1 MFGLKNISINFL
13 TDYLLWVA
21 LAFFLLIGMA
31 VYLYRQTNPP
41 LPLYLRILFG
51 ALRII
56 AIIALFLSLF
66 EPVIN
71 YTQEFERKKKVAL
84 LLDES
89 TSMDKIEL
97 NRSRKARRDSLLSS
111 EYFNQFRK
119 NIDLETYYFG
129 GNLSLTG
136 DKVERDKT
144 ALGEVVAQL
153 EKKEHTQPSDYWLF
167 ISDGKSNTGRSPQKT
182 VPGLQSPVVTVDM
195 SAGTGMFDIGID
207 EVNYNPVLF
216 VGQPS
221 EVKAKLNWYDAKD
234 KKVVIELL
242 DSNRVVNQT
251 RLNITQEEGLGEVTL
266 KYIPTEPGQ
275 KILTVNVPLMENE
288 EDKDNNQYSFS
299 VKILKSRL
307 LTLIVTDKPDYEVSF
322 LKRLLDQSDKYEV
335 ELIVTGEKAGN
346 LAGRFP
352 SRQEE
357 LNRYDL
363 VILHDPDFRKLASKQ
378 DIIKS
383 YLSDKGGAVWVLM
396 GEQYSFRGSSEGLNK
411 LLPFYKTSPQ
421 KIQYMNFHGEPAEG
435 NLFHPGIRLA
445 ENQTAIRKIWANLP
459 PFQALVIC
467 DKVSANAVILAYA
480 SIIGAED
487 SKIPILGYQR
497 IGAGKL
503 FASAASPFWSWGF
516 VNLGFGEDDGSYEK
530 FVEGTASWLTVS
542 DDLDPIRIEPDKV
555 VYRRGEIVH
564 FKGYAFDM
572 GFRPIDEV
580 TGTVKINNK
589 LTGNSFE
596 TDLIATG
603 RGEYQA
609 EFFNV
614 MPGEFTYAAKF
625 VKDNQTL
632 KKNEGKILV
641 ESFSL
646 EEFDQ
651 RGAPLNLMAI
661 ARLSGGNYF
670 TFHDF
675 DRAVASIDPTPV
687 EVQLNKEITVG
698 NKFWLLIVF
707 VICLSLEWLLRK
719 VFQLI

>member
-275 KILTVNVPLMENE
+275 KILTVNVTLMENE

-299 VKILKSRL
+299 VKILKRRL
-307 LTLIVTDKPDYEVSF
+307 LT
-322 LKRLLDQSDKYEV
+322 
-335 ELIVTGEKAGN
+335 
-346 LAGRFP
+346 
-352 SRQEE
+352 
-357 LNRYDL
+357 
-363 VILHDPDFRKLASKQ
+363 
-378 DIIKS
+378 
-383 YLSDKGGAVWVLM
+383 
-396 GEQYSFRGSSEGLNK
+396 
-411 LLPFYKTSPQ
+411 
-421 KIQYMNFHGEPAEG
+421 
-435 NLFHPGIRLA
+435 
-445 ENQTAIRKIWANLP
+445 
-459 PFQALVIC
+459 
-467 DKVSANAVILAYA
+467 
-480 SIIGAED
+480 
-487 SKIPILGYQR
+487 
-497 IGAGKL
+497 
-503 FASAASPFWSWGF
+503 
-516 VNLGFGEDDGSYEK
+516 
-530 FVEGTASWLTVS
+530 
-542 DDLDPIRIEPDKV
+542 
-555 VYRRGEIVH
+555 
-564 FKGYAFDM
+564 
-572 GFRPIDEV
+572 
-580 TGTVKINNK
+580 
-589 LTGNSFE
+589 
-596 TDLIATG
+596 
-603 RGEYQA
+603 
-609 EFFNV
+609 
-614 MPGEFTYAAKF
+614 
-625 VKDNQTL
+625 
-632 KKNEGKILV
+632 
-641 ESFSL
+641 
-646 EEFDQ
+646 
-651 RGAPLNLMAI
+651 
-661 ARLSGGNYF
+661 
-670 TFHDF
+670 
-675 DRAVASIDPTPV
+675 
-687 EVQLNKEITVG
+687 
-698 NKFWLLIVF
+698 
-707 VICLSLEWLLRK
+707 
-719 VFQLI
+719 